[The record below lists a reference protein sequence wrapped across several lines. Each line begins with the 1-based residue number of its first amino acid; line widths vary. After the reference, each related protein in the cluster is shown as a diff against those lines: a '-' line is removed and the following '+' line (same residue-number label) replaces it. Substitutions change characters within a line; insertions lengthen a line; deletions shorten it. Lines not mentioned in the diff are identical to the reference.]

1 MQLILVV
8 MQISVMSFSS
18 HGAALLA
25 GLVLLAGC
33 APPPEGRFEPT
44 RPIDD
49 AAPAE
54 LVPTSRFDGVVA
66 DAAPDAERLEADA
79 QALLER
85 AEKLRRETEGLTGS
99 VIDPETR
106 ARLEAARG
114 G

>member
-1 MQLILVV
+1 
-8 MQISVMSFSS
+8 MQISVLSFSS
-18 HGAALLA
+18 RAVAVVF
-25 GLVLLAGC
+25 GLVALVAC

-44 RPIDD
+44 RPVDE

-66 DAAPDAERLEADA
+66 DAAPDAERLEAEA

-85 AEKLRRETEGLTGS
+85 AERLRQETQGLAGP